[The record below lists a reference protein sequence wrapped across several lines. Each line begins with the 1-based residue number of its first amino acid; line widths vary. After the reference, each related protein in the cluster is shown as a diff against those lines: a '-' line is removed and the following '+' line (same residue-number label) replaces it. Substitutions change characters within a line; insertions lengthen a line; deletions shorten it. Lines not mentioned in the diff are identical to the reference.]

1 MFFCLKNLFL
11 SFQPTR
17 AQWQKVFYI
26 SAGICVVGWIVYMLL
41 GSGKQQPWNT
51 PFEDLLVPIDI
62 PREPRK
68 PVLTDLL
75 PLNNPEYQFTDA
87 SHPGVE

>member
-1 MFFCLKNLFL
+1 
-11 SFQPTR
+11 
-17 AQWQKVFYI
+17 
-26 SAGICVVGWIVYMLL
+26 MLL

-75 PLNNPEYQFTDA
+75 PVNNPEYQFAGA
-87 SHPGVE
+87 SHSGVE

>member
-1 MFFCLKNLFL
+1 
-11 SFQPTR
+11 
-17 AQWQKVFYI
+17 
-26 SAGICVVGWIVYMLL
+26 MLL

-68 PVLTDLL
+68 PVLNDLL
-75 PLNNPEYQFTDA
+75 SVNNPEYQFAGA
-87 SHPGVE
+87 SHSGVE